1 MLAGGILGMGT
12 FWNWLLH
19 SGGPK
24 LAVLMN
30 FYSEDLKGMDSNCQ
44 EFFKGFSAK
53 LVDIIR

>member
-1 MLAGGILGMGT
+1 MGT